1 MAGGGA
7 RACRGELNSARG
19 WERSGEG
26 GRERLLRGPKG
37 EERGEGASELKK
49 WRTARLSALSPW
61 RIERLREKPGTG
73 EGRGL
78 GTWPTAPACGGEH
91 RRHGEK
97 QRGRDGVRAIW

>member
-1 MAGGGA
+1 MAGGG
-7 RACRGELNSARG
+7 
-19 WERSGEG
+19 WEC
-26 GRERLLRGPKG
+26 LLREPKG

-49 WRTARLSALSPW
+49 LRTARLGASSGHPPRARREVAP
-61 RIERLREKPGTG
+61 RGEAERLREKPGTR

-78 GTWPTAPACGGEH
+78 GTWPTAPPCGGEH